1 MSAIARRVIED
12 FRRIKQPRLVESGG
26 EPDEPPS
33 EREAAILKQICTGK
47 SNRSIAQALGLAEGK
62 VKNYVSNILTKLHA
76 RSRTELVARAGK

>member
-12 FRRIKQPRLVESGG
+12 FRRIKQPRLVESG
-26 EPDEPPS
+26 D
-33 EREAAILKQICTGK
+33 EREAAILKQIGTGK
-47 SNRSIAQALGLAEGK
+47 SNRSIAQALGLAKGT